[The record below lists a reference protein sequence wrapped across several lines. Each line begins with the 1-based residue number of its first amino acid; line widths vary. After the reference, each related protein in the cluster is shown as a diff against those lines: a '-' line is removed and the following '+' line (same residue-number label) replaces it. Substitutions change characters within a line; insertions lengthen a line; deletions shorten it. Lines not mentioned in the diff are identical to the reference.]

1 MRIVSLLP
9 SATDIVCALGL
20 RDALVGRT
28 HECDW
33 PPEVTDVPAMTRDT
47 LATHEMSSGEI
58 HEAIGGAV
66 HSGSSVYAL
75 DGDALERAKPDLV
88 LTQELCDVCAVSYT
102 EVTDA
107 ARLLESDVRV
117 VSLEPR
123 SISDV
128 LGHVELV
135 GELCGVP
142 QRAKEVTDELRER
155 LGALRRVTGRR
166 PRPRVFCC
174 EWLDPIFSAGHWVPE
189 QAEVAGGEEVLGPRG
204 EPSREIPWD
213 RVVETSPEALV
224 LMPCGMPIDR
234 TLAELGALTGRPGYD
249 DLPAV
254 RDGQVWA
261 VDGSSFFNRPGPRLV
276 RGAEILCGLLHPDA
290 TPAPLPSDD
299 EARRI

>member
-9 SATDIVCALGL
+9 SATDIVCTLGL
-20 RDALVGRT
+20 RDDLVGRT

-33 PPEVTDVPAMTRDT
+33 PPGIEEVPVMTSDT

-75 DGDALERAKPDLV
+75 DGDALDGAKPDLI

-102 EVTDA
+102 EVTEA
-107 ARLLESDVRV
+107 ARLLEGDVRV

-123 SISDV
+123 NVDDV

-142 QRAKEVTDELRER
+142 GRAEEVTAELRGRLDRLREATSGLER
-155 LGALRRVTGRR
+155 
-166 PRPRVFCC
+166 PSVFSC

-189 QAEVAGGEEVLGPRG
+189 QVETAGGEEVLGPRG
-204 EPSREIPWD
+204 EPSREIGWD
-213 RVVETSPEALV
+213 AAVEASPEALV
-224 LMPCGMPIDR
+224 LMPCGMSIDR
-234 TLAELGALTGRPGYD
+234 TLAELGCLTERPGYS

-254 RDGQVWA
+254 RDGRVWA

-290 TPAPLPSDD
+290 TPAEPPSAD

>member
-20 RDALVGRT
+20 RDDLVGRT

-33 PPEVTDVPAMTRDT
+33 PPGVEEVPAMTSDN
-47 LATHEMSSGEI
+47 LATNEMTSGEI

-75 DGDALERAKPDLV
+75 DDDALEQAKPDLV

-102 EVTDA
+102 EVTEA
-107 ARLLESDVRV
+107 VRLLEGDVRV

-123 SISDV
+123 TISDV

-142 QRAKEVTDELRER
+142 DRARDVADDLRER
-155 LGALRRVTGRR
+155 LGALLAATTGLG
-166 PRPRVFCC
+166 RPRVFCC
-174 EWLDPIFSAGHWVPE
+174 EWLDPIFSAGHWVPQQVE
-189 QAEVAGGEEVLGPRG
+189 IAGGEEVLGPRG
-204 EPSREIPWD
+204 EPSREVSWD
-213 RVVETSPEALV
+213 DVTLESPEALV

-234 TLAELGALTGRPGYD
+234 TLGELRTLKERPLFEE
-249 DLPAV
+249 LPAV
-254 RDGQVWA
+254 RSGRVWA

-290 TPAPLPSDD
+290 TPAKPPSDD

>member
-1 MRIVSLLP
+1 MSLLP

-20 RDALVGRT
+20 RDDLVGRT

-33 PPEVTDVPAMTRDT
+33 PPGVEEVPVMTSDT
-47 LATHEMSSGEI
+47 LATHEMTSREI

-102 EVTDA
+102 EVTEA
-107 ARLLESDVRV
+107 ARLLEGDVRV

-123 SISDV
+123 GLDDV
-128 LGHVELV
+128 LGHLELV

-142 QRAKEVTDELRER
+142 ERAREVTAELRGR
-155 LGALRRVTGRR
+155 LDRLREATSDLDR
-166 PRPRVFCC
+166 PRTFCC

-189 QAEVAGGEEVLGPRG
+189 QVDVAGGEELLGPRG
-204 EPSREIPWD
+204 EPSREIDWD
-213 RVVETSPEALV
+213 AVAEASPEVLV

-234 TLAELGALTGRPGYD
+234 TLGELPCLTGRPGYD
-249 DLPAV
+249 ELPAV
-254 RDGQVWA
+254 GNGRVWA
-261 VDGSSFFNRPGPRLV
+261 VDGSSYFNRPGPRLV

-290 TPAPLPSDD
+290 TPAALPSPA